1 MKEYRSLYLLLPL
14 ILSIAFTSLS
24 NASVNEPAEMPLDKL
39 ESILAKTPEEGGY
52 LLYDSRSESKYV
64 SGHLPWANSLPYET
78 MEDELEKLPP
88 DYSKPLI
95 FYCDGKSCD
104 LSGKAAK
111 LAMEEG
117 YTDVSVF
124 TGGYPAW
131 KEAGHSPWVEA
142 IYIEGLIDDPRLV
155 GIVVDSRS
163 PVKYMAGTI
172 PGAVNIPLN
181 FMEEL
186 KGTLPADKNVDLIFF
201 CGGYKCD
208 LSHKSA
214 AAARALGYA
223 NTFIYA
229 EGWPGWKERSSR
241 AFIMMNPKITVDAL
255 VHEIAPKFKGEIR
268 KGEFQRILDKRPQDV
283 LIVDV
288 RPSEE
293 YAAGH
298 IEGAVNISDVEFE
311 DNVDMLKSY
320 SSVILYCNA
329 GNLASVAYFELE
341 YLGIEG
347 GYYNGIV
354 NFNADGSITLE

>member
-1 MKEYRSLYLLLPL
+1 MRAYRLFL
-14 ILSIAFTSLS
+14 ILLAVAFLAPAYVLADQPASLS
-24 NASVNEPAEMPLDKL
+24 IEAMEQLVS
-39 ESILAKTPEEGGY
+39 KTPEEGGY
-52 LLYDSRSESKYV
+52 RLYDSRAESKFV
-64 SGHLPWANSLPYET
+64 AGHLPWAASLPYEM
-78 MEDELEKLPP
+78 MEDELEKLPR
-88 DYSKPLI
+88 DLSTPLI

-111 LAMEEG
+111 LAIEEG
-117 YTDVSVF
+117 FTDVSIF
-124 TGGYPAW
+124 TGGFPGW

-142 IYIEGLIDDPRLV
+142 LYIESLIDDPRLA
-155 GIVVDSRS
+155 GVVIDSRS

-181 FMEEL
+181 FFEEL
-186 KGTLPADKNVDLIFF
+186 KGILPIDKRVELIFF

-214 AAARALGYA
+214 AAARALGYK

-255 VHEIAPKFKGEIR
+255 VHEAAPKFKGEIR
-268 KGEFQRILDKRPQDV
+268 KAEFQRILDKKPPDV

-288 RPSEE
+288 RPPEE
-293 YAAGH
+293 YEAGH
-298 IEGAVNISDVEFE
+298 IEGAVNISDVELE
-311 DNVDMLKSY
+311 DHVDMLKSY

-341 YLGIEG
+341 FLGIEG

-354 NFNADGSITLE
+354 NFNPDGSVTLE